1 MSEPKAPDTHTSEST
16 SLDKALQLRSEKTQ
30 NEVEA
35 QENSVNNEQSKRK
48 FSAFASLGLLDRFLA
63 VWIFLAMAV
72 GIILGNFVPSMSP
85 ALEKGTFVGVSI
97 PIGKLMYFKFTCY
110 FTD

>member
-1 MSEPKAPDTHTSEST
+1 MEVQP
-16 SLDKALQLRSEKTQ
+16 EKTTIQ
-30 NEVEA
+30 TNS
-35 QENSVNNEQSKRK
+35 QEGNNNELQRKRN

-72 GIILGNFVPSMSP
+72 GIILGNFVSSMSP

-97 PIGKLMYFKFTCY
+97 PIGKSFLPDYIS
-110 FTD
+110 

>member
-1 MSEPKAPDTHTSEST
+1 MEIQPEKATV
-16 SLDKALQLRSEKTQ
+16 KT
-30 NEVEA
+30 ED
-35 QENSVNNEQSKRK
+35 QEGNNNDMQRKRN

-85 ALEKGTFVGVSI
+85 ALERGTFVGVSI
-97 PIGKLMYFKFTCY
+97 PIGRS
-110 FTD
+110 

>member
-1 MSEPKAPDTHTSEST
+1 MEVQP
-16 SLDKALQLRSEKTQ
+16 EKTTIQ
-30 NEVEA
+30 TNN
-35 QENSVNNEQSKRK
+35 QEGNNNELQRKRN

-97 PIGKLMYFKFTCY
+97 PIGKSYYLTLFN
-110 FTD
+110 DLLNNSV